1 MLGPMA
7 WTQPSEAEISHLINS
22 AQTIAI
28 VGVSNKPDRPSYGV
42 AQRLIASKSYQIFLV
57 NPLYEEVLGLPT
69 YKSLEDIPV
78 PIDIVDVFRKTSELG
93 PVFESAKKIHAK
105 NIWLQLG
112 IKDEALANVATA
124 QGIGVVM
131 DRCLKV
137 DYDLFRIR

>member
-1 MLGPMA
+1 ML
-7 WTQPSEAEISHLINS
+7 
-22 AQTIAI
+22 
-28 VGVSNKPDRPSYGV
+28 
-42 AQRLIASKSYQIFLV
+42 
-57 NPLYEEVLGLPT
+57 
-69 YKSLEDIPV
+69 
-78 PIDIVDVFRKTSELG
+78 FRSTSELG

-137 DYDLFRIR
+137 DYDLFRTR